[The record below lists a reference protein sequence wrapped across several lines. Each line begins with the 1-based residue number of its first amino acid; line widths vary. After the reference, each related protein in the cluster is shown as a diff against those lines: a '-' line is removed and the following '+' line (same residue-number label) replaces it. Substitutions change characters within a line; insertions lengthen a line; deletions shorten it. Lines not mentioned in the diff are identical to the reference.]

1 MLQNNEGGLDIF
13 CESLTPLA
21 VDNGQDTLGEGYFT
35 PIVVGEPLTP
45 LAVHNH
51 QDKIYEGYFTP
62 HDLQDGSFQPTPKGS
77 KFWVPKVNNKPVEG
91 TVFDTLEL
99 ALKAYKDYA
108 REGGFEVRKGGQKNS
123 KDNKE
128 EPNHKYFYCVRQ
140 GFKPPPKIDNSKT
153 VKSVSTNPL
162 GVTKVIKR
170 RKRASCRCGCTAQ
183 LRLKKTPDGKS
194 WKVMKEIYGGFE
206 NIGATDV
213 ECKNYRRGLNE
224 FISNRDAQM
233 VVDKLLSRE
242 EFFEGFSVK
251 YKRGEDTKELVG
263 LFWADAQAKRNYVAF
278 GDVVSFDATFRSN
291 RYNMVLI
298 PFTGIDNHNRCVI
311 FAAALLANESAIKYT
326 WLLKKF
332 KKVFV
337 KLLKVV
343 VTDQD
348 PAMKIAIEE
357 ILPNTRHRLCMWHI
371 MAKVTTKVGT
381 SLCSD
386 TNFKRHL
393 CDIVWT
399 DKIEADVF
407 DEH

>member
-1 MLQNNEGGLDIF
+1 MNDSIEIQVIDHYIEG
-13 CESLTPLA
+13 ESLTPLA

-123 KDNKE
+123 KE

-224 FISNRDAQM
+224 FI
-233 VVDKLLSRE
+233 
-242 EFFEGFSVK
+242 
-251 YKRGEDTKELVG
+251 DTKQLVG
-263 LFWADAQAKRNYVAF
+263 LFWADAQAKRNYTAF

-291 RYNMVLI
+291 RYNMVLV
-298 PFTGIDNHNRCVI
+298 PFTGIDNHNRCMI

-337 KLLKVV
+337 KVPKVV

-357 ILPNTRHRLCMWHI
+357 ILPDTRHRLCMWHI
-371 MAKVTTKVGT
+371 MAKLTTKVGT

-386 TNFKRHL
+386 TNFKRRL

-407 DEH
+407 DEHWNEIMADFNLTEHKWLHDMFELRSK